1 MVASEGEGSVTR
13 WIGDLKAG
21 DLATA
26 QPLWERDYARLVALA
41 RDKLRRT
48 RRAAAIEDE
57 KDAALSAFNSF
68 CDGAARER
76 FPLLADRGDLW
87 RLLVVITARKA
98 CAQVQRRCR
107 QKRGGGQVRGEADW
121 IGNQAGDGPNG
132 LDLIR
137 RIWLA
142 VEA

>member
-21 DLATA
+21 DLAAA
-26 QPLWERDYARLVALA
+26 QPLWERYYARLVALA

-57 KDAALSAFNSF
+57 EDAALSAFNSF
-68 CDGAARER
+68 CDGAARGR

-98 CAQVQRRCR
+98 CVLVQRRCH
-107 QKRGGGQVRGEADW
+107 QKAGAGRCSARP
-121 IGNQAGDGPNG
+121 IGSEIRPETGPTG
-132 LDLIR
+132 ST
-137 RIWLA
+137 
-142 VEA
+142 